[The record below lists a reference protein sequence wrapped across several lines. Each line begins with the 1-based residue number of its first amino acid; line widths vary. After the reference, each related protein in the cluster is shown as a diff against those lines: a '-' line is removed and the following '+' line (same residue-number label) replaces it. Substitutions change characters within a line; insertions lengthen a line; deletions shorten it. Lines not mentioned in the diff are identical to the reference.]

1 MSSRRLQAL
10 TALLLAGLVLPFL
23 GKPVHV
29 DDANFLALAAGAHA
43 DCWRPHAVVLNWQGH
58 AERAFDVL
66 SNPPGIAWW
75 LAPVVHA
82 PLPVQHLWML
92 PWLALAAWGAAR
104 LGRRFGG
111 ASTPA
116 VLLLLSSPFAV
127 LAAQALT
134 PDLPLLAL
142 TLAGFAGF
150 VAATDGGRPCAAA
163 GWAAVAGSTVLFRYS
178 GLALLPLLVLYPLL
192 HRRPVWPALTGFLP
206 LALLAAHDLS
216 AYGQIHLLAMA
227 SFQSTA
233 GSGWET
239 FRKGAAALA
248 MLGGAGLLP
257 LLAVRGGRW
266 SAGLAL
272 LGAFVGVLAARGSS
286 LPPGA
291 TTWTV
296 ACCAGGGALF
306 GALTRGEDRSDKI
319 FLGVW
324 ALGGLLFLL
333 TLRFTAGR
341 YWLPFLP
348 ALGLAW
354 LRLHPPRAL
363 LAASL
368 GLQAALALLLA
379 VDDAAQARAD
389 QQAARDVQVAAAGWP
404 GPRSFAGHWGWQHAL
419 QAAGWTPIE
428 DDAPL
433 PAGSMLAVADAP
445 WPQRPA
451 DGTCLE
457 LLWERSYPGRH
468 DGRWPGPRVHSAAGR
483 ANLHAF
489 LVAGQPPLE
498 TYTPWSLAGDP
509 REHAALY
516 RVCP

>member
-1 MSSRRLQAL
+1 MTFRRVQAL

-29 DDANFLALAAGAHA
+29 DDANFLALAAGARA
-43 DCWRPHAVVLNWQGH
+43 DWWRPHDVVINWQGH

-66 SNPPGIAWW
+66 SNPPGVAWW

-82 PLPVQHLWML
+82 PVAVQHLWML
-92 PWLALAAWGAAR
+92 PWLVLAAWGAAR

-111 ASTPA
+111 AGSPA
-116 VLLLLSSPFAV
+116 VLLVLASPFAV

-142 TLAGFAGF
+142 TLAGMGGF
-150 VAATDGGRPCAAA
+150 IAATDARRPGVAA
-163 GWAAVAGSTVLFRYS
+163 GWAVVAGGPLLFRYS
-178 GLALLPLLVLYPLL
+178 GLALLPLLLLYPLL
-192 HRRPVWPALTGFLP
+192 HRRPPWPALAGLAP
-206 LALLAAHDLS
+206 LALLVLHDLS
-216 AYGQIHLLAMA
+216 AYGQVHLLAMA
-227 SFQSTA
+227 GFQSTA

-248 MLGGAGLLP
+248 MLGGAGLFP
-257 LLAVRGGRW
+257 LLAIRGGRW

-272 LGAFVGVLAARGSS
+272 LGALVGVIAARGSG

-296 ACCAGGGALF
+296 ACCAGGGALY
-306 GALTRGEDRSDKI
+306 GALARGEDRVDRV
-319 FLGVW
+319 FLGAW
-324 ALGGLLFLL
+324 ALGGLAFLL

-348 ALGLAW
+348 ALALAW
-354 LRLHPPRAL
+354 LRLRPPRAL
-363 LAASL
+363 LAVTL

-379 VDDAAQARAD
+379 VDDQAQAQAD
-389 QQAARDVQVAAAGWP
+389 LQAARDVQAAAVGLD
-404 GPRSFAGHWGWQHAL
+404 GPRAYAGHWGWQHAL
-419 QAAGWTPIE
+419 ERAGWSAIE
-428 DDAPL
+428 DEAPL
-433 PAGSMLAVADAP
+433 SAGTLLAVAAAP

-451 DGTCLE
+451 EGTCLE
-457 LLWERSYPGRH
+457 PLWERGYRA
-468 DGRWPGPRVHSAAGR
+468 RWPGPRVHTAAGR

-489 LVAGQPPLE
+489 LVAGEPPLE
-498 TYTPWSLAGDP
+498 TYVPWSFADDD
-509 REHAALY
+509 REHATLY